1 MRTGCA
7 ARAAAPPTDAVCA
20 TAAEHRRPPA
30 AHHGPRSVRPQVHR
44 QPGLR
49 NLLLDGGWQQP
60 EGWSQVRTS
69 SAVAVSSQ
77 LRVCAAAAPRFR
89 CRCCVC
95 ARRTTCGL
103 AGDWR
108 ARCPRTHSAPFEPE
122 IKPVNVFTCRDV
134 ARWTT
139 PTADSRP
146 FVSGAQ
152 SASRFRQLIAGYSAA
167 ATSSV
172 KVFLNT
178 AAHEEITL
186 RLPPT
191 AACRTLLCS

>member
-108 ARCPRTHSAPFEPE
+108 ARCPRTHSAPFETE
-122 IKPVNVFTCRDV
+122 IKPVNRQRFHLSRRCQVDYT
-134 ARWTT
+134 
-139 PTADSRP
+139 DSRQQTVRLWRP
-146 FVSGAQ
+146 EHIT
-152 SASRFRQLIAGYSAA
+152 LSAA
-167 ATSSV
+167 DCGLFRRRRVVKRQGEHRSS
-172 KVFLNT
+172 
-178 AAHEEITL
+178 
-186 RLPPT
+186 
-191 AACRTLLCS
+191 